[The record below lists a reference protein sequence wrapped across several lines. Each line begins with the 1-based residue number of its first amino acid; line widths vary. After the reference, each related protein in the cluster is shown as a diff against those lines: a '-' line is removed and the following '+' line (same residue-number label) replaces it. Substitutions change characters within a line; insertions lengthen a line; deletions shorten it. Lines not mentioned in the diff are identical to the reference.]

1 MMPYRNRPL
10 AKRHPALADQLFSSI
25 EWRSPPERLS
35 PPAWTCTVMDD
46 GVELKQ
52 LTVGVE

>member
-1 MMPYRNRPL
+1 MPYRNRPL

-35 PPAWTCTVMDD
+35 PPLGLARLWMM
-46 GVELKQ
+46 ELS
-52 LTVGVE
+52 